1 MSTKTKTSILYR
13 IGTEAEQDV
22 PVTGYI
28 VNGETFLFSSDVI
41 PSNFNS
47 YNLDLTTLGIG
58 CGVTTIGDSAF
69 QGCSF
74 LVGTLDIPSTISYI
88 GDSAFAD
95 AAFTRINFYGST
107 PPSVGS
113 SPFGISNYGA
123 EVHCPVGLSNLYQ
136 NAFGYF
142 STFIDDL

>member
-13 IGTEAEQDV
+13 IGTEAEQEA

-28 VNGETFLFSSDVI
+28 VNGETFLFSGDVI
-41 PSNFNS
+41 PPNFNL
-47 YNLDLTTLGIG
+47 YNSDLTSLGIG

-74 LVGTLDIPSTISYI
+74 LSGTLDIQSTVSYI
-88 GDSAFAD
+88 GSSAFAD
-95 AAFTRINFYGST
+95 AAFSRINFYGST

-123 EVHCPVGLSNLYQ
+123 EAHCPVGLSNLYE

-142 STFIDDL
+142 SPFIDDL